1 MTRFNSA
8 LDCAAAIRSKEI
20 SPSEVLDHYLSVT
33 DRLDP
38 TLNAFAL
45 RDDERARAEAA
56 RATDVVANSA
66 PEDLAPFHGVPIPI
80 KDLNNV
86 EGWLTTFGS
95 DAAPDSPA
103 ATDDQVV
110 KRLRDAGFVL
120 MGKTTT
126 PEFGAVSVTE
136 SKRFGATS
144 NPWNPEYSSGGSSG
158 GAASAVAAGMAPIAH
173 ASDGGGSI
181 RIPASCTG
189 LVGLKPS
196 RNRIND
202 WTEKLHGGST
212 SGMVCRTIAD
222 AAATLDVLAPQD
234 PGAWNNAPAPSRPWA
249 SEVGA
254 PVERL
259 RIRVATRG
267 AGDMDVPASLADAVS
282 HTADVLADIGH
293 EVVESEP
300 LWPDLLEFFAGFMA
314 VWGTI
319 TASVEGLD
327 AAKLEPHNRESLAG
341 AAERSSID
349 YAKAVLSLQRM
360 SREFVSQF
368 GSDFDVLVTPTMAI
382 EPPKVGWLFEG
393 SDENPGVIGAN
404 ALPMAAFTA
413 IFNVTGQPALSL
425 PLHVSESGLPIGV
438 QFAAP
443 PWREDLLIRLGAQLE
458 AEMPWA
464 DRWPAMAG

>member
-1 MTRFNSA
+1 
-8 LDCAAAIRSKEI
+8 
-20 SPSEVLDHYLSVT
+20 
-33 DRLDP
+33 
-38 TLNAFAL
+38 
-45 RDDERARAEAA
+45 
-56 RATDVVANSA
+56 
-66 PEDLAPFHGVPIPI
+66 
-80 KDLNNV
+80 
-86 EGWLTTFGS
+86 
-95 DAAPDSPA
+95 
-103 ATDDQVV
+103 
-110 KRLRDAGFVL
+110 
-120 MGKTTT
+120 
-126 PEFGAVSVTE
+126 
-136 SKRFGATS
+136 
-144 NPWNPEYSSGGSSG
+144 
-158 GAASAVAAGMAPIAH
+158 
-173 ASDGGGSI
+173 
-181 RIPASCTG
+181 
-189 LVGLKPS
+189 
-196 RNRIND
+196 
-202 WTEKLHGGST
+202 
-212 SGMVCRTIAD
+212 
-222 AAATLDVLAPQD
+222 
-234 PGAWNNAPAPSRPWA
+234 
-249 SEVGA
+249 
-254 PVERL
+254 
-259 RIRVATRG
+259 
-267 AGDMDVPASLADAVS
+267 MDVPASLADAVS